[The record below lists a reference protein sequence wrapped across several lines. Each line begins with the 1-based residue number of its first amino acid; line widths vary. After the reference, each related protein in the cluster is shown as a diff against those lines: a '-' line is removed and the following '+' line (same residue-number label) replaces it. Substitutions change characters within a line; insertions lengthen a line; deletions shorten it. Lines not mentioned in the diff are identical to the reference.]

1 MEGNGKRVGN
11 FGIYIY
17 IYQEFIYPEVLLNL
31 FFPPTNLEAK
41 WKRAGQ
47 FLVGMGKY
55 TRS

>member
-17 IYQEFIYPEVLLNL
+17 KSGVYIPGGSIEPL
-31 FFPPTNLEAK
+31 FLPPTNLEAK

-47 FLVGMGKY
+47 FLVGTGKY
-55 TRS
+55 IRS